1 MIHWITD
8 RFAGGANPDPYA
20 PKGLANIDVKVCA

>member
-1 MIHWITD
+1 MVHWITD

-20 PKGLANIDVKVCA
+20 PTGLANIDVKVCP